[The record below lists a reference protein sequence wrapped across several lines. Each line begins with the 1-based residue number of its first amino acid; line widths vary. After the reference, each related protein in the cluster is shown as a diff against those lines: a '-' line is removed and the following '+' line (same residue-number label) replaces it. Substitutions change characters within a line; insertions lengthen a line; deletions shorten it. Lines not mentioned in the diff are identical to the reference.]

1 MSGNE
6 RYEAGMRNR
15 RKVMGDEFV
24 DRALANAD
32 DFNTPLQ
39 ELVTEYCWDAVWSR
53 PDLDHKTRSLLNL
66 AMLTALNRPHE
77 LRGHLVGALRNG
89 CTREEIRE
97 VLLQAAVYAGVP
109 AGVDAFRIAREV
121 LAEADAAA

>member
-1 MSGNE
+1 MSDNE
-6 RYEAGMRNR
+6 RYDAGMRNR

-32 DFNTPLQ
+32 EFNTPLQ
-39 ELVTEYCWDAVWSR
+39 ELVTEYCWDAIWSR
-53 PDLDHKTRSLLNL
+53 PGLEHKTRSLLNL

-77 LRGHLVGALRNG
+77 LRGHLLGALRNG
-89 CTREEIRE
+89 CTRDEIRE

-121 LAEADAAA
+121 LAEADAA

>member
-24 DRALANAD
+24 DRAMANAD
-32 DFNTPLQ
+32 EFGAPMQ
-39 ELVTEYCWDAVWSR
+39 ELVAEYCWNGIWGR
-53 PDLDHKTRSLLNL
+53 PGLEHKTRSLLNL